1 LDAGEYCNV
10 VSGKVLVRCDSSFF
24 YGSTLPTEGATIY
37 AVNSGLMSTSGGVY
51 KLGKC
56 IKTTEN
62 YRTPPNSNTETVLLD
77 LTIGGE
83 RAV

>member
-1 LDAGEYCNV
+1 
-10 VSGKVLVRCDSSFF
+10 
-24 YGSTLPTEGATIY
+24 
-37 AVNSGLMSTSGGVY
+37 MSTSGGVY